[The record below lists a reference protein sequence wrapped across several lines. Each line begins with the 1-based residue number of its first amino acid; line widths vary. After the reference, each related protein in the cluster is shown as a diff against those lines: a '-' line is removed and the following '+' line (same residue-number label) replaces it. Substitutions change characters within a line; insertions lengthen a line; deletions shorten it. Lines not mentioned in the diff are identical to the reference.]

1 MSDCWTETVVAEVHV
16 VVIDAAPFRLPIV
29 VEAVKSVY
37 PKSRPEIVTV
47 PVADRAWLTL
57 KYELMAG
64 ASKVKLLAWSVPT
77 TAPTE
82 TATNA
87 AFRIKSVGGE

>member
-1 MSDCWTETVVAEVHV
+1 MLFRSHV
-16 VVIDAAPFRLPIV
+16 VVINALPFRLPIV

-64 ASKVKLLAWSVPT
+64 ALKVKLAFSVPT